1 MRFST
6 LVYTLVVWSLLS
18 PSELPAG
25 TNGVVTAVVDAE
37 RIVVRQNGRDS
48 IVRLIGIKVPESH
61 RALASAALG
70 TELTGQSVQIEI
82 DTRALTHD
90 EHGSRLAWV
99 YRLPEGTQ
107 MNYQLVRLG
116 LATIA
121 TEDGLLYG
129 RELQAA
135 QSAARLERRGLWNGV
150 SPAMSW
156 ETQFRHLRYL
166 GEMNY
171 QPAGGSRTN
180 PPLATAKESKPE
192 KAAKVRITNKNKQ

>member
-6 LVYTLVVWSLLS
+6 VVFTLVVCSLLS
-18 PSELPAG
+18 PSELRAG

-37 RIVVRQNGRDS
+37 RVVVRQNGRDS
-48 IVRLIGIKVPESH
+48 IVRLIGIKVPQTH
-61 RALASAALG
+61 RALAVAALE
-70 TELTGQSVQIEI
+70 TELAGQPVQIGI
-82 DTRALTHD
+82 DTRSPAQD

-116 LATIA
+116 LATVA
-121 TEDGLLYG
+121 TENGLLYG

-135 QSAARLERRGLWNGV
+135 QSAARLERRGLWSGV
-150 SPAMSW
+150 SPALFW
-156 ETQFRHLRYL
+156 ETQFKHVRYL

-171 QPAGGSRTN
+171 QPSGARTN

-192 KAAKVRITNKNKQ
+192 KAAKVRITNKKK